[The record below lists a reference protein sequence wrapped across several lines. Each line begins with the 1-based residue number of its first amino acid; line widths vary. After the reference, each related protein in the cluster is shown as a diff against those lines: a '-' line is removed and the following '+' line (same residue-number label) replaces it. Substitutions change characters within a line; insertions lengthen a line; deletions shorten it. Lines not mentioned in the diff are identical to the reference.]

1 MNNKKF
7 LSILISFALIFSI
20 CDISLSMSGYEHKR
34 LWGSIFGISGG
45 RVESLWQTAQDVI
58 DNFESDYRTLQK
70 KFHWFKLGSSG
81 HRLLFHWGFNTDVAK
96 FPPLVSQVNKCLAGV
111 PNADKERKN
120 FFEALNKINRE
131 RQSRLTLSISNT
143 LGVYSA
149 APAIAEIIHDVHI
162 LGDYTTTNIDGLPS
176 VNNIKDSMLR
186 SSTALIGY
194 RNPSEKL
201 RSLEREFKY
210 AIDKAARGGDD
221 RNKALNLIEAAKQF
235 VPKILHERFYN
246 DLSKKG
252 ISIRAN

>member
-1 MNNKKF
+1 MVIGGI
-7 LSILISFALIFSI
+7 ILVPEEGF
-20 CDISLSMSGYEHKR
+20 
-34 LWGSIFGISGG
+34 
-45 RVESLWQTAQDVI
+45 I
-58 DNFESDYRTLQK
+58 DPKQNDNMY
-70 KFHWFKLGSSG
+70 SSG
-81 HRLLFHWGFNTDVAK
+81 DF
-96 FPPLVSQVNKCLAGV
+96 VNYSKAADWVDAGYINGNL
-111 PNADKERKN
+111 PIDWIETNLYNNADKERKN

-143 LGVYSA
+143 LGIYSA

-176 VNNIKDSMLR
+176 VNNIKDSLLR

-252 ISIRAN
+252 ISIRANKC